1 MGFDLFKLEKLRIL
15 AFDNEDREN
24 EPILEF
30 EAMFNPS
37 SYSRTYTTEWVKQQ
51 GMDTSGAALDYS
63 KSLPEKLSLDLV
75 LDGNGVDEMGLL
87 AFVRARKSVSDRVNE
102 LREVACKYNGTIHEA
117 NYLLV
122 TWGKLSFPCRLSSLT
137 VNYTRFDRDGLPL
150 RAELELTLLSDFSA
164 KTRAK
169 EEEKTSPDLTHARI
183 VRASDT
189 LPLLAKEIYGSSA
202 RYLDVARY
210 NDLDDFR
217 NLSPGQELLFPPLAT
232 LDTVTPERK

>member
-15 AFDNEDREN
+15 AFDNVDREGTA
-24 EPILEF
+24 ILEF
-30 EAMFNPS
+30 EAMFNPT
-37 SYSRTYTTEWVKQQ
+37 SYSRTYATDWVRQQ
-51 GMDTSGAALDYS
+51 GINTSGAELDYS
-63 KSLPEKLSLDLV
+63 KSPPEQLSLDLV
-75 LDGNGVDEMGLL
+75 LDGNGVDRMGVL
-87 AFVRARKSVSDRVNE
+87 ALAQKSVRDRVNE
-102 LREVACKYNGTIHEA
+102 LREVAYKYNGTIHEA

-150 RAELELTLLSDFSA
+150 RAELKLTLLSDFSA

-189 LPLLAKEIYGSSA
+189 LPLLTKEIYGSPA

-217 NLSPGQELLFPPLAT
+217 DLSPGRKLLFPPLAT
-232 LDTVTPERK
+232 LDAVTPERK